1 MISQLHHA
9 CILTGNIERLASR
22 LGTVLALPSS
32 VTPRD
37 VQADGYAL
45 RTAMLPIGNGT
56 YLQLL
61 EPQRG
66 TGVAELASG
75 GDGTLFE
82 VAFHV
87 DSASSAAAAVR
98 GHGLHPTDFGG
109 RALDGGFATA
119 ASGSR
124 YLYLRPSEM
133 AGVRVELIEPAG

>member
-9 CILTGNIERLASR
+9 CILTGDIERLASR

-32 VTPRD
+32 VAPRD
-37 VQADGYAL
+37 VQAAGYAL

-61 EPQRG
+61 EPLRG
-66 TGVAELASG
+66 PGVAELAAG
-75 GDGTLFE
+75 GEGTLFE
-82 VAFHV
+82 VAFQV

-98 GHGLHPTDFGG
+98 ARGLRPTDFGG
-109 RALDGGFATA
+109 RPLDDGFATA

-124 YLYLRPSEM
+124 YLYLPPAEM
-133 AGVRVELIEPAG
+133 AGVRVELIQPAG